1 MFGSFSAIISFGYPQ
16 EMGINKSEQ
25 KNNPK
30 VFLVTYLFHCLSV
43 CNGYLRN
50 TKTLNHETLHA

>member
-1 MFGSFSAIISFGYPQ
+1 MTAVGRTVRMLTGQ